1 MKKKLYTQGVTFFI
15 GMEMFAA
22 LKKISDESQI
32 SLSELLRNIIE
43 LFLRGQAT

>member
-1 MKKKLYTQGVTFFI
+1 MKKKQYTQGVTFFI
-15 GMEMFAA
+15 KPAMFEA

-43 LFLRGQAT
+43 QFLQGQNA